1 MDLKTH
7 TRTNPYWP
15 KKGIFSYD
23 VMPLLADKDAFAYVA
38 EIIFERYKDT
48 QIDYVGAVDA
58 RGFIIGSAV
67 ALKLGAGLVAIR
79 KKGKLPYK
87 TEAISYDLEY
97 GQSTLEIQ
105 IDAIKKGSNVLMVD
119 DLLATGGT
127 MEAACKL
134 IEKIGGNITAVAFLM
149 ELKDL
154 AGREKL
160 KKYKIT
166 SEIVC

>member
-1 MDLKTH
+1 MDLKSH
-7 TRTNPYWP
+7 IRTIPDWP
-15 KKGIFSYD
+15 KKGILFYD
-23 VMPLLADKDAFAYVA
+23 VMPMLADKDAFAYIA
-38 EIIFERYKDT
+38 QIIFERYKD
-48 QIDYVGAVDA
+48 QKIEYVGAVDA

-87 TEAISYDLEY
+87 TESISYDLEY
-97 GQSTLEIQ
+97 GQNTLEIQ
-105 IDAIKKGSNVLMVD
+105 IDAVKKGANVLMVD

-134 IEKIGGNITAVAFLM
+134 IEKIGGNIAGVAFLL

-154 AGREKL
+154 AGRKKL
-160 KKYKIT
+160 NNYKVT
-166 SEIVC
+166 SEIAY